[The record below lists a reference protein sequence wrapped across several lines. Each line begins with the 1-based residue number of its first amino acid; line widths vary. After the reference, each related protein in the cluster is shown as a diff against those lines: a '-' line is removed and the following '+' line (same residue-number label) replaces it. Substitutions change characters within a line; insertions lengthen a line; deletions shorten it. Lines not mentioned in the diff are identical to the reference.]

1 MPNPQSPVPITPY
14 PQRGPRVPQSPNPN
28 FPTTKVDFLTFW
40 QVKSKLIMLQ
50 SFLSRATLICLTSAL
65 AVLGFACSK
74 DKQTTVTVDQKQPQL
89 ADKIAASPFV
99 EASPL
104 SDPESQPPS
113 EPAVQ
118 LNSFELALDKAA
130 GAMTISQS
138 AQSPDDWKL
147 VATQFQDAIALMKN
161 VQQESPNFTVAQI
174 KISEYQRQIQYAL
187 NQATPKSLAPIA
199 VKPPQKAPQRVVV
212 VVPSARKNTPQSTQP
227 LSPLVAKSQPA
238 VQSVLMPSAQITED
252 QAVFTAPIK
261 RRIGGTP
268 IIDVTFNGDRKFEMI
283 VDTGASGTVITQN
296 MANALGVVPVGRTK
310 ANTASSKQVEF
321 TIGYV
326 DSMAAAGVSV
336 NKVAVAIAGSDLETG
351 LLGHDFFGNY
361 DVTIKR
367 NVVEF
372 RPQSRADA
380 NSSENELTV
389 PISPKERHYL
399 GSP

>member
-1 MPNPQSPVPITPY
+1 
-14 PQRGPRVPQSPNPN
+14 
-28 FPTTKVDFLTFW
+28 
-40 QVKSKLIMLQ
+40 MLQ
-50 SFLSRATLICLTSAL
+50 SFLSRATLIVLSSAL
-65 AVLGFACSK
+65 AVLGVGCSK
-74 DKQTTVTVDQKQPQL
+74 DKQTTATLIHEQSQPVDNL
-89 ADKIAASPFV
+89 AVSPFV
-99 EASPL
+99 EAAPL
-104 SDPESQPPS
+104 SGPEPQPQSPS
-113 EPAVQ
+113 AIEF
-118 LNSFELALDKAA
+118 NSFELALDKAA

-147 VATQFQDAIALMKN
+147 VATQFEDAIALMKN
-161 VQQESPNFTVAQI
+161 VQQESPNFTVAQL

-187 NQATPKSLAPIA
+187 DKATPKPLPPIEAQQPQLAP
-199 VKPPQKAPQRVVV
+199 QKVVV
-212 VVPSARKNTPQSTQP
+212 VVPAKKTTPNPTQP
-227 LSPLVAKSQPA
+227 LSPLLAKPLPA
-238 VQSVLMPSAQITED
+238 VRSVSMPSAQIAQE
-252 QAVFTAPIK
+252 QNVFIAPIK

-296 MANALGVVPVGRTK
+296 MANALGIVVVGKAK

-326 DSMAAAGVSV
+326 NSMAAAGVMV
-336 NKVAVAIAGSDLETG
+336 NKVPVAIAGSDLETG

-372 RPQSRADA
+372 RPQSHAEF
-380 NSSENELTV
+380 NSGETGLTA
-389 PISPKERHYL
+389 PISPTERHYL